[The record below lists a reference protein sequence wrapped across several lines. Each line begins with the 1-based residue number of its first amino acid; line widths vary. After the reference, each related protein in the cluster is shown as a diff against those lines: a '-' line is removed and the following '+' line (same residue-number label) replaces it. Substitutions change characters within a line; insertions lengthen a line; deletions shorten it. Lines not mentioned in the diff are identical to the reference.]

1 MRDEEER
8 SGACFI
14 LTGSV
19 HLKSP
24 QNIRPSVVCI
34 RSLLL
39 SRDSRN
45 PCPSALP
52 IFSPTAAMLR
62 VFNLTARTNSEP
74 GQAEAVVGHT
84 WCGALTSDEV
94 SSALW
99 VPEPR
104 GGRAKAFGFRRGHN
118 MERGRP
124 SRDGAADWRLVTPYL
139 VGPIRP
145 SMFSCIGN
153 RPHWLPA

>member
-1 MRDEEER
+1 
-8 SGACFI
+8 
-14 LTGSV
+14 
-19 HLKSP
+19 
-24 QNIRPSVVCI
+24 
-34 RSLLL
+34 
-39 SRDSRN
+39 
-45 PCPSALP
+45 
-52 IFSPTAAMLR
+52 MLR
-62 VFNLTARTNSEP
+62 VFKLTARTNSEP

-124 SRDGAADWRLVTPYL
+124 SRDGAADWRLVTPYFSGAHKTVVVL
-139 VGPIRP
+139 VYRQPTPLVASLI
-145 SMFSCIGN
+145 
-153 RPHWLPA
+153 WK